1 MTDQPTTNEAPAE
14 PEQIVFT
21 YDEGTPIKDFTDAM
35 SLRLLDAID
44 AANEDQ
50 DTDMLLR
57 IYADTT
63 KAAATLHLLAT
74 EAEARVVA
82 HLPDKEA
89 TTVEG
94 LGVFSKR
101 KPAVR
106 TKWDNGVLDEYIK
119 RAVEAGDINGPQDVP
134 AKILEVVYAGTNF
147 KVTKLAE
154 YGIEAKDWRE
164 SEYGPAKLRWD
175 AAAK

>member
-44 AANEDQ
+44 AANQDQ

-57 IYADTT
+57 IYADAT
-63 KAAATLHLLAT
+63 KAAATLRLLAT

-82 HLPDKEA
+82 HLPDKE
-89 TTVEG
+89 TTVVEG

-134 AKILEVVYAGTNF
+134 AKIREVVYAGTNF

-175 AAAK
+175 VAAK